1 MIKML
6 KRNQLHQ
13 YQKDL
18 ITKAKT
24 VTNLALF
31 LPPGLGKTTTS
42 MTILA
47 EQFEGTTLIVAPKR
61 VAESVWMEEAS
72 KWEHLKD
79 LKIAKVMG
87 TPSQRL
93 QALKS
98 SSNMYVVNLENL
110 TWLLEQNL
118 RTFDNLIIDESSRF
132 KDPSTKRFKALKKH
146 LKNFKR
152 RIILTGT
159 PTPQGM
165 ADLWSQVGI
174 LDLGQR
180 LETTLT
186 KFREK
191 YLQPDQMNR
200 HTNVVY
206 SWKLRYGADQT
217 IKDKISD
224 ICFSLKAEDYLE
236 LPPLTSIYQQI
247 EISDKDRQKYEQLK
261 KDMVTNLG
269 KELITAPTAAALAG
283 KLLQFTSGAVY
294 AEDGEAQEVHRAK
307 LECLESIM
315 EESSS
320 PTLVFYHFK
329 HSLQRLRLQFQRRW
343 CWTMTTLQR
352 GALGMGPDGHT
363 ASLFPRTEALHEMS
377 RLVTANHV
385 PQKDAWRITLTWPV
399 INRANSVFF
408 LISGAD
414 KAMILK
420 EVLTGPKDV
429 ERLPSQLIRPA
440 SGILTLFLDKH
451 AASLL
456 PATDDDG
463 CGWIE
468 REG

>member
-1 MIKML
+1 MMKML
-6 KRNQLHQ
+6 KRNQLHN
-13 YQKDL
+13 YQL
-18 ITKAKT
+18 RIIEKAKT
-24 VTNLALF
+24 IPNLGLY
-31 LPPGLGKTTTS
+31 LEPGLGKTTTAL
-42 MTILA
+42 TILA

-98 SSNMYVVNLENL
+98 SSNIYVVNLENL

-118 RTFDNLIIDESSRF
+118 VKFGNLIIDESSRF

-146 LKNFKR
+146 LKTFKR

-174 LDLGQR
+174 LDLGER
-180 LETTLT
+180 LEKTLT
-186 KFREK
+186 KFRDK
-191 YLQPDQMNR
+191 YMMPDQMNR
-200 HTNVVY
+200 QTRVIY
-206 SWKLRYGADQT
+206 SWKIRENADKT

-261 KDMVTNLG
+261 KDMVANIG
-269 KELITAPTAAALAG
+269 KEVITAPTAAALAG

-294 AEDGEAQEVHRAK
+294 NEDGEAQEIHSAK
-307 LECLESIM
+307 LERLESIM

-329 HSLQRLRLQFQRRW
+329 HSLQRLRLQFPEAVVLDDDNIASWRRGEIR
-343 CWTMTTLQR
+343 MLLAHPQSGGIGLNLQCNV
-352 GALGMGPDGHT
+352 GET
-363 ASLFPRTEALHEMS
+363 AQTVWFDLPWSSENY
-377 RLVTANHV
+377 VQAN
-385 PQKDAWRITLTWPV
+385 ARIYRQGQEKPV
-399 INRANSVFF
+399 IIHHLVVSNSIDEQVV
-408 LISGAD
+408 
-414 KAMILK
+414 KVLK
-420 EVLTGPKDV
+420 GKINLQDALLE
-429 ERLPSQLIRPA
+429 
-440 SGILTLFLDKH
+440 
-451 AASLL
+451 SLKFV
-456 PATDDDG
+456 
-463 CGWIE
+463 
-468 REG
+468 

>member
-206 SWKLRYGADQT
+206 SWKLRHGADQT

-294 AEDGEAQEVHRAK
+294 AEDGNAQEVHRAK

-329 HSLQRLRLQFQRRW
+329 HSLQRLRLQF
-343 CWTMTTLQR
+343 
-352 GALGMGPDGHT
+352 P
-363 ASLFPRTEALHEMS
+363 EAVVLDDDNI
-377 RLVTANHV
+377 A
-385 PQKDAWRITLTWPV
+385 AWRRGEIRMLLAHPQSGGIGLNLQCNVGDTAQTVWFDLPWSSENYVQANARIYRQGQEKPV
-399 INRANSVFF
+399 IIHHLVLSNSIDEHVVKV
-408 LISGAD
+408 LEGKINLQDALLES
-414 KAMILK
+414 LK
-420 EVLTGPKDV
+420 FV
-429 ERLPSQLIRPA
+429 
-440 SGILTLFLDKH
+440 
-451 AASLL
+451 
-456 PATDDDG
+456 
-463 CGWIE
+463 
-468 REG
+468 